1 MNLKQ
6 TNQTLRRL
14 KGKRP
19 LVAVT
24 AYDYPT
30 AVFADR
36 AGVDL
41 ILVGDSVGT
50 TQLGMEHTVGVTL
63 EMMIHHCRAVARARP
78 SALLTV
84 DLPFGW
90 AHAPLG
96 TLIDGC
102 RRLFQEGGCEAVKL
116 EGGEELAPAVATLV
130 ASGMPVLGHV
140 GLLPQSVNEVGGY
153 RKFGKSKLEA
163 EHLLT
168 SALAL
173 EEAGVFAIVLEMVEG
188 GVAADLSTRL
198 QVPVIGIG
206 SGPECD
212 GQILVSN
219 DLLGLNPGKVPAF
232 VRVYEQLGE
241 RMTNAFAEYARHVR
255 EGVFPKGKKR

>member
-1 MNLKQ
+1 LKQ

-24 AYDYPT
+24 AYDFPT
-30 AVFADR
+30 AVYADR

-78 SALLTV
+78 NALLV
-84 DLPFGW
+84 ADLPFGW

-96 TLIDGC
+96 TLLDGC

-116 EGGEELAPAVATLV
+116 EGGEELAPSVAALV

-153 RKFGKSKLEA
+153 RKFGKSKQEA
-163 EHLLT
+163 EQLLT

-173 EEAGVFAIVLEMVEG
+173 EGAGVFALVVEMVDS
-188 GVAADLSTRL
+188 GVTADLAARL
-198 QVPVIGIG
+198 AIPVIGIG
-206 SGPECD
+206 SGSDCD

-219 DLLGLNPGKVPAF
+219 DLLGLNPGKTPSFAK
-232 VRVYEQLGE
+232 VYEQLGE
-241 RMTNAFAEYARHVR
+241 RMVNAFTEYAREVR
-255 EGVFPKGKKR
+255 EGSFSKGKQS